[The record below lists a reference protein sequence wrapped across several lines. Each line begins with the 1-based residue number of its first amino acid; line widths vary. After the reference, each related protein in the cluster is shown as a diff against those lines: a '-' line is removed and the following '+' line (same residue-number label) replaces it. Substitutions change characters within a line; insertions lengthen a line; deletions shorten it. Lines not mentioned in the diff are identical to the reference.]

1 MAFGTPLKLQKVQL
15 DPAKDQ
21 PIPGC
26 YYEIQVVTD
35 RGVPENQKE
44 TLINQI
50 VTGFQQRGLT
60 VQSVEVNDNQTTIQF
75 RGSPFEW
82 IEILSFLPL
91 IFTLLGLAVLLLA
104 IFSLITSVPTWVWG
118 ALVIGSVLI
127 FLEPWMSGAIR
138 HAAPAKKTI
147 PPPPPPQRQ
156 RRIVGYEPS
165 GEPIWGT

>member
-1 MAFGTPLKLQKVQL
+1 MNTLIFGSPLKLQKVQL

-35 RGVPENQKE
+35 RGVPENQIQ
-44 TLINQI
+44 TLITQI
-50 VTGFQQRGLT
+50 VNGFEQRGLT
-60 VQSVEVNDNQTTIQF
+60 VQSVEVNDNQTAIQF

-104 IFSLITSVPTWVWG
+104 IFNLITSIPTWVWG
-118 ALVIGSVLI
+118 AIVIGSILI
-127 FLEPWMSGAIR
+127 FAEPWITGAIKY
-138 HAAPAKKTI
+138 AAPHKK
-147 PPPPPPQRQ
+147 PPAPKSAPATYSAPQ
-156 RRIVGYEPS
+156 PFLL
-165 GEPIWGT
+165 